1 VFNTLQANLG
11 SAYVND
17 FNPFGRTW
25 KVMVQADQDFRSRV
39 SDIERLEVRNAQGSM
54 IPVGTLAQVRDTV
67 GPQVIT
73 RFNMFRTATLSGV
86 PAPGYSSG
94 QAVAEME
101 RIAAQRLPRQMG
113 YQWSGVTFQ
122 QIAAGSLAPLIFGLA
137 IIFVFLFLAAQYESW
152 SIPLAVLLSVPLAIL
167 GAAVLT
173 GLRGLENNIY
183 MQIGLVL
190 LIGLSAKT
198 AILIVEFAKQLRE
211 EGKPVVEAA
220 VEAAR
225 LRFRPILMTAI
236 SFILGVI
243 PLVIASGAG
252 AASRQSLGTAVF
264 GGMLLATV
272 AGVFFIP
279 LLYVAVQ
286 GTAERLAGKRAGP
299 EAPVIEGGG
308 RIPEPTS

>member
-1 VFNTLQANLG
+1 
-11 SAYVND
+11 
-17 FNPFGRTW
+17 
-25 KVMVQADQDFRSRV
+25 
-39 SDIERLEVRNAQGSM
+39 M

-101 RIAAQRLPRQMG
+101 RIAGQRLPRQMG

-122 QIAAGSLAPLIFGLA
+122 QIAAGNLAPLIFGLA

-190 LIGLSAKT
+190 LVGLSAKT
-198 AILIVEFAKQLRE
+198 AILIVEFAKQLQE

-264 GGMLLATV
+264 GGMLLATA

-286 GTAERLAGKRAGP
+286 GTAERLTSKTAAPKAGP
-299 EAPVIEGGG
+299 EARIVEGGG
-308 RIPEPTS
+308 GAPEPTS

>member
-1 VFNTLQANLG
+1 VA
-11 SAYVND
+11 
-17 FNPFGRTW
+17 
-25 KVMVQADQDFRSRV
+25 
-39 SDIERLEVRNAQGSM
+39 RN
-54 IPVGTLAQVRDTV
+54 R
-67 GPQVIT
+67 
-73 RFNMFRTATLSGV
+73 
-86 PAPGYSSG
+86 
-94 QAVAEME
+94 
-101 RIAAQRLPRQMG
+101 AAARRP
-113 YQWSGVTFQ
+113 
-122 QIAAGSLAPLIFGLA
+122 
-137 IIFVFLFLAAQYESW
+137 QYESW

-173 GLRGLENNIY
+173 WLRGLENNIY

-264 GGMLLATV
+264 GGMLLATA

-286 GTAERLAGKRAGP
+286 GTAERLTSKTAAPKAGP
-299 EAPVIEGGG
+299 EAPVVEGGG
-308 RIPEPTS
+308 GDGILEPTS